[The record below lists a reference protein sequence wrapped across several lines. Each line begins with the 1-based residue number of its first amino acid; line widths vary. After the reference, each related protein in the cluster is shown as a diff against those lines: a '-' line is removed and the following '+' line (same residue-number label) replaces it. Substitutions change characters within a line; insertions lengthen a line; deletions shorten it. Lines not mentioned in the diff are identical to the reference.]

1 MNKMDKIEL
10 LAPAGNAECLVAAVQ
25 SGADAVYL
33 SGKNFG
39 ARSFADNFDN
49 AGLEKAAD
57 YCHLRN
63 VRIHVTV
70 NTLVSDAE
78 LGEIK
83 DYIVF
88 LNKIGVDAV
97 IVQDL
102 GIADVIKSI
111 SPELPVHA
119 STQMTVHSSGGVRF
133 AESLGMSRVVL
144 SRELS
149 LSEIKKISE
158 ETSAELEVFG
168 HGALCMCYSGQC
180 LMSSIIGGR
189 SGNRGKCAQP
199 CRLPYKVNGGNKKA
213 FFMSLK
219 DLCSLSHI
227 RELEDAGVASLK
239 IEGRMKGAAYV
250 AAVVQVYR
258 KYTENPQKVQSEDLE
273 LLDSIFNRGGLTDG
287 YLTGN
292 TGRKMFAFDKPD
304 NPYLKGKTETVKM
317 LDAVRREENRKKEL
331 LCRVAVSEGAFPKI
345 TLSDGECSIEYIYE
359 KAAETALKAPLTKEY
374 VTAQLGKTGGTPY
387 SFKSINVDLCG
398 NPFMAAGDINAL
410 RRGGLESFEKQFL
423 GSFRRKGG
431 NALQSAGT
439 ESPDSFSEPHN
450 TEEKSGYTCEVTRI
464 HQFEALKNMPFE
476 LFYVPLDIILQH
488 TDTFAEYKGKTVIAL
503 PSVIRDGKAEMIC
516 RQASELLENGFRG
529 VAVQN
534 PGLIK
539 KFGKYKVYG
548 GFRLNVFNSRALAVY
563 AGTGIAA
570 AELSPELRL
579 KQIREIRKCI
589 PVQAMVYGRLP
600 LMVTENCVLRNGGAC
615 PCGENG
621 FIEDRMDMRF
631 PVIKDGSECRS
642 VILNC
647 KKTYTADFMPEIKAA
662 GVSLYRMYFTDE
674 TAEECVRVCK
684 AYFEGTGYRPDDRTG
699 AYYYKGVM

>member
-119 STQMTVHSSGGVRF
+119 STQMTVHNADGVRF

-219 DLCSLSHI
+219 DLCSLLHI
-227 RELEDAGVASLK
+227 RER
-239 IEGRMKGAAYV
+239 GRSA
-250 AAVVQVYR
+250 
-258 KYTENPQKVQSEDLE
+258 EN
-273 LLDSIFNRGGLTDG
+273 
-287 YLTGN
+287 
-292 TGRKMFAFDKPD
+292 
-304 NPYLKGKTETVKM
+304 
-317 LDAVRREENRKKEL
+317 
-331 LCRVAVSEGAFPKI
+331 
-345 TLSDGECSIEYIYE
+345 
-359 KAAETALKAPLTKEY
+359 
-374 VTAQLGKTGGTPY
+374 
-387 SFKSINVDLCG
+387 
-398 NPFMAAGDINAL
+398 
-410 RRGGLESFEKQFL
+410 
-423 GSFRRKGG
+423 
-431 NALQSAGT
+431 
-439 ESPDSFSEPHN
+439 
-450 TEEKSGYTCEVTRI
+450 
-464 HQFEALKNMPFE
+464 
-476 LFYVPLDIILQH
+476 
-488 TDTFAEYKGKTVIAL
+488 
-503 PSVIRDGKAEMIC
+503 
-516 RQASELLENGFRG
+516 
-529 VAVQN
+529 
-534 PGLIK
+534 
-539 KFGKYKVYG
+539 
-548 GFRLNVFNSRALAVY
+548 
-563 AGTGIAA
+563 
-570 AELSPELRL
+570 
-579 KQIREIRKCI
+579 
-589 PVQAMVYGRLP
+589 
-600 LMVTENCVLRNGGAC
+600 
-615 PCGENG
+615 
-621 FIEDRMDMRF
+621 
-631 PVIKDGSECRS
+631 
-642 VILNC
+642 
-647 KKTYTADFMPEIKAA
+647 
-662 GVSLYRMYFTDE
+662 
-674 TAEECVRVCK
+674 
-684 AYFEGTGYRPDDRTG
+684 
-699 AYYYKGVM
+699 